1 MILKYWNKRKYW
13 DQLVIGIVDDLIS
26 TINSTTST
34 NYGTITESNFQVK
47 LSEID
52 EEAGI
57 EFKVQVDVAWPV
69 LEEIKENG
77 SMLYPDK
84 SKNDIYRIFIIT
96 LFVTYS

>member
-1 MILKYWNKRKYW
+1 MIL
-13 DQLVIGIVDDLIS
+13 

-47 LSEID
+47 LNEID

-57 EFKVQVDVAWPV
+57 GFKVQFDLAGPA

-77 SMLYPDK
+77 SVLYPDK
-84 SKNDIYRIFIIT
+84 SEEDIYCTCHWEDSFSRM
-96 LFVTYS
+96 LN